1 MCFLVVLDILVGIP
15 PQAHRAIKV
24 NQRIHAGLYT
34 CRYLSTS
41 KDTAMQP
48 CPGCPTLADHHG
60 KLGSPSTKRA
70 RNPRRRE
77 RNDKS
82 SGPLRRRG
90 VVRRI
95 SIGCQM
101 TSGYRTCSCMLKC
114 TGHQT
119 ILHGEL
125 SVDAGHVDR
134 GSHKKA
140 SVLLLLSPARAAQQ
154 DAKRSRGREGQR

>member
-1 MCFLVVLDILVGIP
+1 
-15 PQAHRAIKV
+15 
-24 NQRIHAGLYT
+24 
-34 CRYLSTS
+34 
-41 KDTAMQP
+41 MQP

-82 SGPLRRRG
+82 SGSLRRRG
-90 VVRRI
+90 VVRRT

-125 SVDAGHVDR
+125 NVDAGHVDR
-134 GSHKKA
+134 ASHKKA
-140 SVLLLLSPARAAQQ
+140 SVLLLLKRPARAAQQ
-154 DAKRSRGREGQR
+154 DAEDMEDLKDSAKCGAHTDTATSDQPSQLPASFSHTST

>member
-1 MCFLVVLDILVGIP
+1 
-15 PQAHRAIKV
+15 
-24 NQRIHAGLYT
+24 
-34 CRYLSTS
+34 
-41 KDTAMQP
+41 MQP

-90 VVRRI
+90 VVRRT

-140 SVLLLLSPARAAQQ
+140 SVLLLLKRSARAAQQ
-154 DAKRSRGREGQR
+154 NAEEVEDDGREEPALSAGHTPTPRHLINHPNSQPHSHTPPLELV